1 MSEHKKKTFYE
12 SLSLLTNILTEI
24 DRSRYSRDASFQ
36 SPQSAY
42 DSATPDYDDLDEE
55 EIYARASEEAMEAV
69 ELEASQSG
77 YDDIDLFAR
86 DMYGLEDQDVNGQ
99 LYSAGEQLINNYI
112 ELYEDMIKRGEI

>member
-12 SLSLLTNILTEI
+12 SLSLLTSILSEI
-24 DRSRYSRDASFQ
+24 DRSKYSRDASFQ
-36 SPQSAY
+36 SAQSAY

-55 EIYARASEEAMEAV
+55 EVYGRAAEEAMEAV

-77 YDDIDLFAR
+77 YDDIDIFAR

-99 LYSAGEQLINNYI
+99 LYSAGEQLINKYI